1 MPLFLNSIFASV
13 ALGHFMVDTFNSSR
27 PVLLTFLGLSETEIA
42 LISTIYIWASALSQP
57 FFGWLSDRIGPRWLA
72 SGGVLWMTVFYSLAL
87 FLPGNTGLICLIV
100 AALGSAAFHPVG
112 TVQATLQGRDHL
124 KGREATA
131 ASLFFMSGQT
141 GHFIGPI
148 MTGLILAK
156 MGAPGLVSFSVIS
169 IPVGLALAR
178 RLSANE
184 PHPHPTTAETSVQLH
199 WGWWAILALAVVA
212 TLQSWAQSN
221 MVNFVPKYIKDLGQ
235 ATTTYGNMAGLFMG
249 GSALGNFIGGSLG
262 DRYNKKY
269 VVAIALS
276 LASLPIFITSQIGWS
291 GWLYLLIPL
300 SGMFTG
306 SVHSIMVVLAQRLLP
321 GGMALASGLALGFIF
336 SAGALGMLLTGP
348 MAETQ
353 GFPSVLVLTS
363 GLVLAGAMFA
373 LVLPKET
380 AAVKS
385 L

>member
-1 MPLFLNSIFASV
+1 
-13 ALGHFMVDTFNSSR
+13 MVDTFNSSR
-27 PVLLTFLGLSETEIA
+27 PVLLTYLGLSETEIA

-72 SGGVLWMTVFYSLAL
+72 SGGVLWMTVFYSLAV
-87 FLPGNTGLICLIV
+87 FLPGSTGLICLIV

-112 TVQATLQGRDHL
+112 TVQATLQGRERL

-131 ASLFFMSGQT
+131 ASLFFMSGQI

-178 RLSANE
+178 QLSANK
-184 PHPHPTTAETSVQLH
+184 PHPHPTTAVTSVQLR
-199 WGWWAILALAVVA
+199 WGLWAILALAAVA
-212 TLQSWAQSN
+212 SLQSWAQSN
-221 MVNFVPKYIKDLGQ
+221 MVNFVPKYLKDLGQ

-262 DRYNKKY
+262 DRYTKKY

-276 LASLPIFITSQIGWS
+276 LASLPIFIMSKIGWS

-300 SGMFTG
+300 SGMLTG